1 LSHWTAFLL
10 ARGAAFDADAVS
22 AFGDGPGERVAARDA
37 AVVCPLGP
45 LGALSVRGPDAASFL
60 QGQLSNDVTALAPGS
75 GQLSAWCSPKGRVLA
90 NFTLRCIA
98 GDHFE
103 LLLPRLLLDSVQR
116 RLAMFVLRAKVTLG
130 DASEAAIRIGVGGPA
145 AAARIAE
152 LGAAAPP
159 PLRWTA
165 IEGGSVAALPGSRF
179 IASVDPAAAPG
190 LWERLAGVARP
201 AGFPC
206 WRWLTIRAG
215 VPVILPPTQDQ
226 FIPQMLNL
234 DVLGGISFHKGCYA
248 GQEIVARTQYLGRL
262 KERLALA
269 HAQSA
274 PVPGTRLYAT
284 AFGDQACGTV
294 INAVA
299 APGGGADLLCVAQ
312 LVASAAGEL
321 RAEAADG
328 PALALLPLPYAVP
341 MPSEPRGGTA

>member
-1 LSHWTAFLL
+1 MSHWTTFLL
-10 ARGAAFDADAVS
+10 AHGASFDADAVS
-22 AFGDGPGERVAARDA
+22 AFGDAPGERLAARDA

-45 LGALSVRGPDAASFL
+45 LGALSVSGPDAASFL
-60 QGQLSNDVTALAPGS
+60 QGQLTNDVTALAPGS

-90 NFTLRCIA
+90 NFILRCIA
-98 GDHFE
+98 PDHFE

-152 LGAAAPP
+152 LAGAAPAL
-159 PLRWTA
+159 LRWTA

-179 IASVDPAAAPG
+179 IASVDPVAAPG
-190 LWERLAGVARP
+190 LWDRLAGVARP

-206 WRWLTIRAG
+206 WRWLTVRAG

-234 DVLGGISFHKGCYA
+234 DVLGGIGFHKGCYV

-262 KERLALA
+262 KERLSLA
-269 HAQSA
+269 HAASA
-274 PVPGTRLYAT
+274 PAPGTRLYAT

-299 APGGGADLLCVAQ
+299 APGGGADVLCVAQ
-312 LVASAAGEL
+312 LAASAAGEL
-321 RAEAADG
+321 RADAADG
-328 PALALLPLPYAVP
+328 AALALLPLPYAVP
-341 MPSEPRGGTA
+341 LPAEPPGRSA